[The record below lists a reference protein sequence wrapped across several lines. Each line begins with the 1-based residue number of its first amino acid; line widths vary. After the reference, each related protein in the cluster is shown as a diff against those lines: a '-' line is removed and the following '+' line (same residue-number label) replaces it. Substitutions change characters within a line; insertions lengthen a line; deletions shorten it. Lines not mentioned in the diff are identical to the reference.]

1 MCVIVTLVAV
11 KEIWL
16 IIFLSMDLKIK
27 ICTQILNIKLA
38 WKILSIYLKQKKC
51 WYVRKHVWF

>member
-1 MCVIVTLVAV
+1 MCAIVTLVAV

-38 WKILSIYLKQKKC
+38 WKILSIYI
-51 WYVRKHVWF
+51 